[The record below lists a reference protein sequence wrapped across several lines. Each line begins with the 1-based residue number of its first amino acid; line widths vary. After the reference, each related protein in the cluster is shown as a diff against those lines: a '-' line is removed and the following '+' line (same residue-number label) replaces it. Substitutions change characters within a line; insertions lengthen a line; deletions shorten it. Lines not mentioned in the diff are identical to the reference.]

1 MFAMAKSVSPYR
13 SLPPERRLA
22 LVTHFIKSSPQAREL
37 YVQRMASRPGGFRVV
52 TLRSWSP
59 DRLAAEVVRLN
70 AQNATDELDLL
81 HLLYVELEPSIQIT
95 FLNAAGVPHENGVMR
110 DDLETP
116 YADESAVTRAAAA
129 VREQH
134 ADDGE
139 RYLRTLARYSA
150 AAWPGIDRIA
160 GDAIRE

>member
-1 MFAMAKSVSPYR
+1 MAKPISPYR
-13 SLPPERRLA
+13 SLPSARRLA

-70 AQNATDELDLL
+70 AQTSQDELDLL

-95 FLNAAGVPHENGVMR
+95 FLDAAGVAHENGVMP
-110 DDLETP
+110 DDLVIP

-129 VREQH
+129 VRQKH
-134 ADDGE
+134 GDDGE
-139 RYLRTLARYSA
+139 RYLRTLARYSPS
-150 AAWPGIDRIA
+150 AWPGIDRIA
-160 GDAIRE
+160 GDVKE